1 MSDFRRVNDRLSVSP
16 QISVDDVREAAAK
29 GFKTII
35 NNRPDGEAP
44 DQPASAEIEAAA
56 KAAGLNYIHI
66 PVRGMPPSPE
76 LSEQTCKAVEASEG
90 PVLAF
95 CRTGTRSISCY
106 SLAKH
111 AQGHDRDE
119 LVKTAAGAGY
129 DLSNV
134 IPG

>member
-16 QISVDDVREAAAK
+16 QLSVADVAEAKAK

-44 DQPASAEIEAAA
+44 DQPASAQIEAAA
-56 KAAGLNYIHI
+56 KAAGLKYIHI
-66 PVRGMPPSPE
+66 PVRGMPPSPDLADE
-76 LSEQTCKAVEASEG
+76 TCKAIEASEG

-106 SLAKH
+106 SLGKH

-119 LVKTAAGAGY
+119 LVATAANAGY

>member
-1 MSDFRRVNDRLSVSP
+1 MSDFRRVNDQLSVSP
-16 QISVDDVREAAAK
+16 QLSVDDVAEAKAR

-56 KAAGLNYIHI
+56 KAAGLNYVHI
-66 PVRGMPPSPE
+66 PVRGMPPSPDLAQE
-76 LSEQTCKAVEASEG
+76 TCKAVEASEG

-106 SLAKH
+106 SLGKH
-111 AQGHDRDE
+111 MQGHDRAE
-119 LVKTAAGAGY
+119 LVATAAGAGY

>member
-16 QISVDDVREAAAK
+16 QLSVADVQEAAAK

-66 PVRGMPPSPE
+66 PVRGMPPSPD
-76 LSEQTCKAVEASEG
+76 LAEQTCKAVESSEG

-106 SLAKH
+106 SLGQH
-111 AQGHDRDE
+111 AQGRDRDE
-119 LVKTAAGAGY
+119 LLKTAAGAGY

>member
-1 MSDFRRVNDRLSVSP
+1 MSDFRRVNERLSVSP

-44 DQPASAEIEAAA
+44 DQPASAQIEAAA
-56 KAAGLNYIHI
+56 KAAGLNYVHI
-66 PVRGMPPSPE
+66 PVRGMPPSPD
-76 LSEQTCKAVEASEG
+76 LAEQTCEAVESSEG

-106 SLAKH
+106 SLGKRM
-111 AQGHDRDE
+111 QGHDRDE
-119 LVKTAAGAGY
+119 LVNTAAQAGY

-134 IPG
+134 IPA

>member
-16 QISVDDVREAAAK
+16 QLSVQDVNEAAAK

-44 DQPASAEIEAAA
+44 DQPTSAEIEAAA
-56 KAAGLNYIHI
+56 KAAGLNYVHI
-66 PVRGMPPSPE
+66 PVRGMPPSPD
-76 LSEQTCKAVEASEG
+76 LAEQTCKAVESSPG

-106 SLAKH
+106 SIGQH
-111 AQGHDRDE
+111 MQGRDREE
-119 LVKTAAGAGY
+119 LVATAANAGY

-134 IPG
+134 LPA